1 MSHYCLFWALIQ
13 YTPPVTSHSPVI
25 LTAPLFPANS
35 FSPEKP
41 QLGEEFPPG

>member
-13 YTPPVTSHSPVI
+13 HTSPVI
-25 LTAPLFPANS
+25 SDSPLMVLAPLFPADS